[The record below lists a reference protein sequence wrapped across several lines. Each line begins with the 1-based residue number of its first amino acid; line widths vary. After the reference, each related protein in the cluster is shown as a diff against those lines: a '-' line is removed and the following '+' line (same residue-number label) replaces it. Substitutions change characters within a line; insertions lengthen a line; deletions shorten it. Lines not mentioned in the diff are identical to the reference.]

1 VTRYACLLRGVNVSG
16 ARKVKMI
23 QLRDLCVSIGY
34 SDVETYLQSGNI
46 LLSTR
51 TAQSKI
57 GPSLSE
63 AISKEFGYTDVDVV
77 VRTSAELE
85 SIIKGNPFLAR
96 GCDPSQL
103 YVTFFAKD
111 VKPAAVEAIGLD
123 RFLPDEFAPGTKA
136 VYVYCP
142 TGYGRTKLNTGFFER
157 KLGMHATARN
167 WQSVNK
173 LWEMA
178 SEKSRREEPTRTGRA
193 VPIRKQVNR
202 GKS

>member
-1 VTRYACLLRGVNVSG
+1 LRGVNVSG
-16 ARKVKMI
+16 ARKVKMS
-23 QLRDLCVSIGY
+23 QLQDLCVSLGHV
-34 SDVETYLQSGNI
+34 DVETYLQSGNI

-51 TAQSKI
+51 TAQSKL

-77 VRTSAELE
+77 VRTATELE
-85 SIIKGNPFLAR
+85 DIIKSNPFVAR

-103 YVTFFAKD
+103 YVTFLAKD
-111 VKPAAVEAIGLD
+111 IKPAAVETIGLD
-123 RFLPDEFAPGTKA
+123 RFLPDEFAPGAKV

-157 KLGMHATARN
+157 KLGLHATARN
-167 WQSVNK
+167 WQTVNN

-178 SEKSRREEPTRTGRA
+178 SEKSHQEKSTKTDRVVPT
-193 VPIRKQVNR
+193 RKQVNR